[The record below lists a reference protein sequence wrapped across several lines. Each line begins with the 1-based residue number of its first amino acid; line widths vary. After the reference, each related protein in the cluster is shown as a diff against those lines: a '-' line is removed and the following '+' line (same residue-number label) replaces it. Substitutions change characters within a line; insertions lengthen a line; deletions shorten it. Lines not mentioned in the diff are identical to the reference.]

1 MIGLLL
7 FSMSLDS
14 TLAKVDSLYQISWKD
29 TSAFET
35 AYSILDSLLKTDPEN
50 PEIVW
55 RYAYF
60 CYNKGSDAKDKKK
73 RMEWFI
79 RGKEICEKL
88 LKKYPEN
95 AELHYWHAVNRA
107 KEGETRGV
115 MSSLFMVDDL
125 KKEANL
131 VLKLNPKHA
140 GAHVLLGG
148 IFDALPGFAGGSRD
162 KAIQHYK
169 QAIQN
174 DSTYVAAYT
183 RLAEDLIKKRK
194 YDEAREILQ
203 KLLNLKNPNDARLY
217 YLKDRPKAEK
227 MLKELE
233 GKK

>member
-1 MIGLLL
+1 M
-7 FSMSLDS
+7 
-14 TLAKVDSLYQISWKD
+14 
-29 TSAFET
+29 
-35 AYSILDSLLKTDPEN
+35 
-50 PEIVW
+50 
-55 RYAYF
+55 
-60 CYNKGSDAKDKKK
+60 
-73 RMEWFI
+73 
-79 RGKEICEKL
+79 
-88 LKKYPEN
+88 
-95 AELHYWHAVNRA
+95 NRA

-131 VLKLNPKHA
+131 VLKLNPEHA

-148 IFDALPGFAGGSRD
+148 IFDALPEFAGGSRD

-183 RLAEDLIKKRK
+183 RLAEDLIKKKK
-194 YDEAREILQ
+194 YDEAGEILQ

-217 YLKDRPKAEK
+217 YLEDRPKAEK

-233 GKK
+233 VKK